1 LKKPSGIYAA
11 RAFSSRCRPI
21 AGSPKRRFAKDALL
35 DGRHLYRIAHPGFA
49 TSSPPRGAPAVSQ
62 ACPAL
67 VRRCGFLPTGV
78 PDNVAL
84 LTHGEASVPSAVAR
98 SNLGLFSGCPNKTL
112 HCLAHSSL
120 RLASLND
127 SHDPIIQRP
136 DMRKSAAKENG
147 VAVWT
152 RACDR
157 GRHQVTRRRRR
168 YFDPASGNLAFA
180 VRPLGRPVWP
190 SRPRWPWQHCAPP
203 LLAAYRT
210 QQLRLRSVTTLL
222 PKTDSRPVGDRKR
235 RGGHQAWPQSS
246 SFDPWWPG
254 FVFRTFRP
262 P

>member
-35 DGRHLYRIAHPGFA
+35 DGRRLYRIAHPGFA

-136 DMRKSAAKENG
+136 DKNDRAVRLVYEEP
-147 VAVWT
+147 VALELWET
-152 RACDR
+152 IGALA
-157 GRHQVTRRRRR
+157 RRRIKRCSFRCPRR
-168 YFDPASGNLAFA
+168 FHG
-180 VRPLGRPVWP
+180 WP
-190 SRPRWPWQHCAPP
+190 MNRNSSLRRSLCQQTISRSWLH
-203 LLAAYRT
+203 
-210 QQLRLRSVTTLL
+210 
-222 PKTDSRPVGDRKR
+222 G
-235 RGGHQAWPQSS
+235 
-246 SFDPWWPG
+246 
-254 FVFRTFRP
+254 
-262 P
+262 